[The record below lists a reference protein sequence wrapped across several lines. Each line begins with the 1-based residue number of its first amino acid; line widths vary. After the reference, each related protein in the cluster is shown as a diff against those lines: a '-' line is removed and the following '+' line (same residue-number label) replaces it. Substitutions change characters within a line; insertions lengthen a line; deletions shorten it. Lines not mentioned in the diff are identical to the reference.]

1 MQRNY
6 DMRHP
11 AYYTTLPDA
20 EDTPLYFRSF
30 EVYGRHLL
38 ADGEALHELAGY
50 ERPGIDDGGAYDA
63 ALV

>member
-1 MQRNY
+1 MKR
-6 DMRHP
+6 P

-20 EDTPLYFRSF
+20 EDTPLFFRSF
-30 EVYGRHLL
+30 EVSGRQLL

-50 ERPGIDDGGAYDA
+50 ERPAVDDGGAYEA